1 MAAIYIG
8 QPGAFKAAEEMWT
21 QYSERVN
28 YFFKRMES
36 PVRPRERL
44 CSRQ

>member
-8 QPGAFKAAEEMWT
+8 QPGAFEAAEETWT

-28 YFFKRMES
+28 YIFKRMES

-44 CSRQ
+44 RSQQ